1 MVVVAVADEDGAVPA
16 VVVAVAAVV
25 VGSGWEWM
33 EEVIGREE
41 EDWML
46 LALFK
51 GWVWRDGD
59 WRLFKGPIRERDQ
72 YYE

>member
-1 MVVVAVADEDGAVPA
+1 MVVAVAEEEGAPVA
-16 VVVAVAAVV
+16 VVVAVAVVV

-59 WRLFKGPIRERDQ
+59 WRLFKGPIRKKVQ
-72 YYE
+72 